1 MKNRRV
7 LSLSLSLVVVVEL
20 SLGAPKSQEP
30 RLDRSDE
37 RSNRESET
45 TKGEGEMS
53 TLTPLFP
60 TPHF

>member
-1 MKNRRV
+1 LLVSGRV
-7 LSLSLSLVVVVEL
+7 
-20 SLGAPKSQEP
+20 GARP
-30 RLDRSDE
+30 RAKTDE

-53 TLTPLFP
+53 TLFPLFL